1 MHTKREKERERE
13 RESCLL
19 VAEKFYL
26 RVRMIEASVVSQMVK
41 NLPAMQETQV
51 WCPGREDPLKKEMAT
66 HSSVLAWRIPWT
78 EEPGG
83 SGQIAKNWTQLS
95 D

>member
-1 MHTKREKERERE
+1 MSKFVEHNSKNFTDHTFTEREREKERE

-51 WCPGREDPLKKEMAT
+51 
-66 HSSVLAWRIPWT
+66 
-78 EEPGG
+78 
-83 SGQIAKNWTQLS
+83 
-95 D
+95 